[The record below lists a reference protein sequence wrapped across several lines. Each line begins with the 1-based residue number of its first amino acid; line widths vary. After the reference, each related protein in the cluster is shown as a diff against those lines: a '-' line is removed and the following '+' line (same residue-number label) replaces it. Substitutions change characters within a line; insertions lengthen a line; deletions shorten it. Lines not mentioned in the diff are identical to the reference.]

1 MFRNYLIRDDTKGEN
16 EMKKGLSCI
25 LSFLPLVMI
34 VLTFV
39 VLFAMLI
46 IFGEGTMTT
55 GQTILMIGLL
65 IFELIGVILTFVVM
79 IWYMIKTYKNPEF
92 TTGMKILWFVLL
104 YCFNLFVFPVYW
116 FMYVRKEF

>member
-92 TTGMKILWFVLL
+92 TTGMKILWFALL